1 LLLFVLTFSA
11 WVSSAQSPDISSQL
25 NAARQA
31 EAAGQ
36 LAQAESIYSTLL
48 RTHPDADLYQRLG
61 LVRHLQNRFSDAA
74 DAFAKAVQLNPQ
86 LWPSHLFLGM
96 DLYRMS
102 RFPDALEH
110 LQTAEELQPNQP
122 EIRFWL
128 GATNLALHNYLSGLQ
143 VLEELLKSNPANA
156 EVLKLLAE
164 SYADYGTQ
172 LLSQV
177 AEKYPESAAGLEVQ
191 GRAFEFEGSYD
202 AALQA
207 YRQAAAKEPNRPGL
221 REAMARLSSLAQQQ
235 ADRPPSAK

>member
-1 LLLFVLTFSA
+1 
-11 WVSSAQSPDISSQL
+11 
-25 NAARQA
+25 
-31 EAAGQ
+31 
-36 LAQAESIYSTLL
+36 
-48 RTHPDADLYQRLG
+48 
-61 LVRHLQNRFSDAA
+61 LQNKFSDAA
-74 DAFAKAVQLNPQ
+74 DAFTKAVQLNPQ

-102 RFPDALEH
+102 RFSDALDH
-110 LQTAEELQPNQP
+110 LQTADKLEPSQP

-143 VLEELLKSNPANA
+143 VLEELLKTNPTNA

-177 AEKYPESAAGLEVQ
+177 AEKYPDSAAGLEVQ

-207 YRQAAAKEPNRPGL
+207 YRQAAAKEPTRPGL
-221 REAMARLSSLAQQQ
+221 QDAITRLSGLARQ
-235 ADRPPSAK
+235 APDRQPSAK